1 MIMGIV
7 FFVAAMC
14 MVPVA
19 YSIGKDVGYGDGY
32 EDAVDDVLRQSKEEH
47 YLTD

>member
-1 MIMGIV
+1 MIWV
-7 FFVAAMC
+7 LLVVAICFA
-14 MVPVA
+14 PVA

-32 EDAVDDVLRQSKEEH
+32 EDAVDDVLRQSREEH

>member
-1 MIMGIV
+1 MMGIV
-7 FFVAAMC
+7 FFVAALC
-14 MVPVA
+14 VVPVA

-32 EDAVDDVLRQSKEEH
+32 EDAMAENRDEH

>member
-1 MIMGIV
+1 MIWV
-7 FFVAAMC
+7 LFVVAICFA
-14 MVPVA
+14 PVA

-32 EDAVDDVLRQSKEEH
+32 EDAMSENKREH